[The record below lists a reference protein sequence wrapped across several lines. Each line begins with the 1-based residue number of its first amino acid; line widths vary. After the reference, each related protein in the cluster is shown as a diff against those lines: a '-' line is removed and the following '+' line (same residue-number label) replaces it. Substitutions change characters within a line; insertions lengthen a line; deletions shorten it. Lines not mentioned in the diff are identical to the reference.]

1 MSSDIYFNV
10 TQAAKQTNL
19 SVVTIRSYLAKNTF
33 PNATMTLKGKAKL
46 WAIPLTDLSAAGLL
60 TKPAT
65 IAEEQTLVDQLAA
78 TKDKLNSIENQLSVT
93 QELLAEVRGERDHL
107 RSLIAPKKVRQ
118 QLETRDTQEQ
128 RRRWFG
134 RNR

>member
-1 MSSDIYFNV
+1 MSSDNYLNAA
-10 TQAAKQTNL
+10 QAATQSGV
-19 SVVTIRSYLAKNTF
+19 SVVTIRNHLAKGSF
-33 PNATMTLKGKAKL
+33 PNAKKTLKGKIKV
-46 WAIPLTDLSAAGLL
+46 WAIPLTDLAAAGLL
-60 TKPAT
+60 DKVSNASEAQTKEAEL
-65 IAEEQTLVDQLAA
+65 IALKSRLTSV
-78 TKDKLNSIENQLSVT
+78 ENQLAVT

-107 RSLIAPKKVRQ
+107 RTLTRP